1 MLVLHILR
9 AVLLNWN
16 YEMQLWQDNLI
27 TRFYIQMGQLPF
39 ELGSGTDGI
48 LKSCKVGY

>member
-27 TRFYIQMGQLPF
+27 TRFCIQMDQLPLSWDLVQM
-39 ELGSGTDGI
+39 ES
-48 LKSCKVGY
+48 